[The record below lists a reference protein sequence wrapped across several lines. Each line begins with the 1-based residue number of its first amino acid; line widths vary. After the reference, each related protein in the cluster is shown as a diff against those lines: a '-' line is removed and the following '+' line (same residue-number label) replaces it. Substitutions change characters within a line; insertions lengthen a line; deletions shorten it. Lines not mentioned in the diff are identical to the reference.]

1 MKRQIAFA
9 AALLVSIGAS
19 AACYTVFE
27 SSGKVVYQSEKSPVN
42 LVYPLHETVPA
53 RFGPGTTLAFTSEFG
68 SCPPVGEGVE
78 PVKVRG
84 DDVLSTLSNLK
95 VFGGMDANERV
106 EQTGSTGS
114 IEGYFGRSSPQAG
127 MR

>member
-9 AALLVSIGAS
+9 AACVVSVGAS

-68 SCPPVGEGVE
+68 SCPPVGEGIE

-95 VFGGMDANERV
+95 VFGGADANERA
-106 EQTGSTGS
+106 ERAGSTGVM
-114 IEGYFGRSSPQAG
+114 EGFFGRSSSQSG